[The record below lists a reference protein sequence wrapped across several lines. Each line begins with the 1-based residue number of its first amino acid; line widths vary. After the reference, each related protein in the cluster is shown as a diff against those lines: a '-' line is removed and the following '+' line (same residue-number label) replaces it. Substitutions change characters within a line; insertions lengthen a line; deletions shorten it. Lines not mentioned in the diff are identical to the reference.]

1 MVLDAR
7 AGVYVCRYRIER
19 NTGESRPGRSLGRY
33 RLLELPVRIIFE
45 VPGAGRGPSSVDM
58 SHYEM
63 MKRSTGTHAAS
74 ARASEG
80 SCEVNQVNRAEVLA
94 ARDALPSD
102 GDVQLVAEAFRV
114 LANPNR
120 LRVLVALEGRE
131 LCVCDLREVLGI
143 SMSGT
148 SQVLRELRRLG
159 AVAFLSLI
167 HI

>member
-1 MVLDAR
+1 
-7 AGVYVCRYRIER
+7 
-19 NTGESRPGRSLGRY
+19 
-33 RLLELPVRIIFE
+33 
-45 VPGAGRGPSSVDM
+45 
-58 SHYEM
+58 M

-159 AVAFLSLI
+159 AVTFRTEGKLAYYRLNDRSWLDVARGVLLRLTAGRVSVDASENQVELEDRLS
-167 HI
+167 

>member
-1 MVLDAR
+1 
-7 AGVYVCRYRIER
+7 
-19 NTGESRPGRSLGRY
+19 
-33 RLLELPVRIIFE
+33 
-45 VPGAGRGPSSVDM
+45 M

-159 AVAFLSLI
+159 AVTFRTEGKLAYYRLNDRSWLDVARGVLLRLTAGRVSVDASENQVELEDRLS
-167 HI
+167 

>member
-1 MVLDAR
+1 
-7 AGVYVCRYRIER
+7 
-19 NTGESRPGRSLGRY
+19 
-33 RLLELPVRIIFE
+33 
-45 VPGAGRGPSSVDM
+45 
-58 SHYEM
+58 M

-159 AVAFLSLI
+159 AVAFRTEGKLAYYRLDDRSWLDIARGVLLRLTAGREPVDASENQVQLEDRLS
-167 HI
+167 